1 MLKRLFVLHQ
11 GIINGAYMSIWLIL
25 KAAVLAALIL
35 VTIPFALCLVLA
47 LWGKSFVLVVEKDS
61 WLAKV
66 RQPLIRGMVMRFL
79 A

>member
-1 MLKRLFVLHQ
+1 MKRLFVLSQ
-11 GIINGAYMSIWLIL
+11 GIINGAYMSIWLII

-35 VTIPFALCLVLA
+35 VTIPFVLCLFLA
-47 LWGKSFVLVVEKDS
+47 FWGKSFVLVVEKDS

-66 RQPLIRGMVMRFL
+66 RQPLIRGVVMKFL

>member
-1 MLKRLFVLHQ
+1 
-11 GIINGAYMSIWLIL
+11 MSIWLIL

-35 VTIPFALCLVLA
+35 VTIPFVLCLFLA